1 VEINAGKVLRL
12 RAAPLLPL
20 GCEVVGDERNGHA
33 GALGTWGRAQARSG
47 RPGELSPG
55 RITGAGAPESA
66 EHGEAV

>member
-12 RAAPLLPL
+12 PVVPLLAIS
-20 GCEVVGDERNGHA
+20 GEVTGDERNGH
-33 GALGTWGRAQARSG
+33 GRALGAWGRAQARSG

-55 RITGAGAPESA
+55 HNTGAGEPESV